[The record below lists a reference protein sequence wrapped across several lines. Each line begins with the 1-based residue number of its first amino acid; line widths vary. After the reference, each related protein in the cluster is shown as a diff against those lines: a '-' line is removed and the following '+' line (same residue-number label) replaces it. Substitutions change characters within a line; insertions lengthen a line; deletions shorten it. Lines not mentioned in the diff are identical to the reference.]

1 MWKRFVAGMVSIFV
15 LTATGSATAVLLEI
29 DRLDRVVSEAAPPPL
44 DVPEL
49 DIDPGGPQTLLLLGS
64 DRRFEDRRRGRPSR
78 SDTMILV
85 RLDPDAGATTILSLP
100 RDLRTEFAGGR
111 VDKLNYAYEAA
122 GPRGVVRAVK
132 RLMGPGFPVN
142 HVVNVNFGA
151 FTRGVKRLGC
161 FYIDV
166 DRRYFNDNDPP
177 TASAERYAEIDLQPG
192 YQRMCGLD
200 SLDFVRFRHLD
211 TDFVRSARQQHYLG
225 LAKDQVDFRRLFAD
239 RDELLRIFATYTDT
253 DVKDLRARLRLL
265 RLAAEAA
272 QQPLRRIELDGDIS
286 EDLAYVNVP
295 DAEVERAR
303 REFLDPPAVRET
315 PAPRRRTGTGTAR
328 RRSPSRALA
337 PSLVPAPA
345 IADADAGFP
354 VAVPRRMVEGSRPW
368 NGHSSAEPRA
378 YAIVDR
384 GGRRHRA
391 HRITMDAGPAGRFY
405 GIQSTTW
412 PHPPILRGPSATQS
426 RRGKRLMLFRDGRRL
441 RVVAWREGG
450 AVHWVANT
458 LERTLTNRE
467 MLGIAETAALR
478 R

>member
-345 IADADAGFP
+345 IADADAGF
-354 VAVPRRMVEGSRPW
+354 RSR
-368 NGHSSAEPRA
+368 SRA
-378 YAIVDR
+378 
-384 GGRRHRA
+384 GWSRA
-391 HRITMDAGPAGRFY
+391 AGR
-405 GIQSTTW
+405 GTATRRPSPGRTRSSTAAGAAPGA
-412 PHPPILRGPSATQS
+412 PHH
-426 RRGKRLMLFRDGRRL
+426 DGRRAGRALL
-441 RVVAWREGG
+441 RHPEHDVAASAHPARPVGDPEPPRQAAHALPRRAAAAGRGLARGRGRPLGREH
-450 AVHWVANT
+450 ARAH
-458 LERTLTNRE
+458 LTNRE